1 MPAAPGNAMIRH
13 IVFCLGL
20 CAASASA
27 APSETCPAP
36 PAPFVATTVDT
47 VALDAYIQ
55 QGLRDWKLPGVSV
68 AVVKDGRPV
77 YVKGFGTRS
86 LQDGG
91 AVDGDTLFGMMST
104 TKAMTAL
111 ALAMLVD
118 EGKLGWD
125 DPVTTHLPGFA
136 LSDPYVTRDL
146 RVRDLLTHNSG
157 LGNTDLLW
165 ARGDFDAREII
176 ARLRGL
182 PLSYPLRGG
191 FAYQNV
197 MYQVAGE
204 VIGTASGMS
213 WADFVDTRI
222 LKPLAMTRS
231 YPTLA
236 RMQAARDGNVSAAHF
251 EIDGKLQVI
260 AESPV
265 DAVPAAG
272 AAWSSAA
279 DTAKWLT
286 FMLGDGCMGG
296 TRLVSTAN
304 FRELLKPQAMVPAGE
319 FYPTAKLTRPHWTSY
334 GLGWFQQDY
343 LGRFVAMHTGS
354 MDGRTAIIGLMP
366 EENLGVY
373 VFGNLDHAEFRHALM
388 WKLFDAYT
396 GAPARDW
403 SKELLALYGGMHA
416 DAKAAQAKQDAARVR
431 GTKPSHA
438 LAAYAGTYRHPVYG
452 DVTITRTGNVLHL
465 AMGPLPDNAG
475 ILQHW
480 HYDSFRVKLG
490 DGRYGWNPVIFRV
503 GADGGIAALRL
514 FDDSSDA
521 LEFTRVAKP

>member
-1 MPAAPGNAMIRH
+1 MIRNA
-13 IVFCLGL
+13 VFLLLL
-20 CAASASA
+20 CAGAGASA
-27 APSETCPAP
+27 AEPESCPAP
-36 PAPFVATTVDT
+36 PTSAASPAVDT
-47 VALDAYIQ
+47 AALDAYIQ
-55 QGLRDWKLPGVSV
+55 QGLRDWKLPGLSV

-77 YVKGFGTRS
+77 YVKGFGIRS
-86 LQDGG
+86 LRDGG
-91 AVDGDTLFGMMST
+91 TVDADTLFGMMST

-125 DPVTTHLPGFA
+125 DPVTKHLPDFA

-176 ARLRGL
+176 ARLRDL

-204 VIGTASGMS
+204 VIGASSGMP
-213 WADFVDTRI
+213 WADFVDARI
-222 LKPLAMTRS
+222 LRPLAMTRS
-231 YPTLA
+231 YSTLA
-236 RMQAARDGNVSAAHF
+236 RMQATRDGNVSAAHF
-251 EIDGKLQVI
+251 DIDGKIHVI

-279 DTAKWLT
+279 DTAKWLG
-286 FMLGDGCMGG
+286 FLLGDGCAGDR
-296 TRLVSTAN
+296 RLVSRAN
-304 FRELLKPQAMVPAGE
+304 FRELLKPQVMVPAGD
-319 FYPTAKLTRPHWTSY
+319 FYPTAKLTQPHWMTY

-343 LGRFVAMHTGS
+343 RGRFVAMHTGS

-366 EENLGVY
+366 DERLGVY

-416 DAKAAQAKQDAARVR
+416 EAKAAEAKQEAARVR

-438 LAAYAGTYRHPVYG
+438 LAAYAGTYRHPAYG
-452 DVTITRTGNVLHL
+452 DITIAHAGGALQL
-465 AMGPLPDNAG
+465 AMGPLADNAG
-475 ILQHW
+475 SLQHW
-480 HYDSFRVKLG
+480 HYDTFRVKLG
-490 DGRYGWNPVIFRV
+490 DGRYGWNPVIFRD
-503 GADGGIAALRL
+503 GADGGIAAVRL
-514 FDDSSDA
+514 FDDSSEA
-521 LEFTRVAKP
+521 LEFKRVAKP